1 MTTYAKAGVNIEEGD
16 KASKSAYNFAK
27 ATFKS
32 RENLIG
38 QPVTGEDGFAGFIDM
53 GEFYYAQCCDTV
65 GTKIMIAEKTQNFAG
80 LGFDLLCMVCDDA
93 VCTGAET
100 VSVTNTFETNKI
112 NSREINAMMESLSKA
127 CIEQKVAI
135 VGGEIAEVG
144 AMTNGTGWG
153 ADAVGI
159 VEKDKVITGKDVQDG
174 DFIVGLAS
182 AGFRCNGFSLI
193 RKILA
198 DNFGEDWAFEKYNNE
213 KTWGEMVLTPSRI
226 FSDFVLSLI
235 GRFKKSREISVHGIV
250 HMTGGGMHNLFRII
264 KGRDLGFIID
274 NPLPPQEMMLKLQE
288 LGNVADR
295 EAYKTWNMGMG
306 MALIV
311 DPADVDKVLAK
322 AKSYG
327 IPAQVVGKIS
337 SFAKASEDKSR
348 NISQEIHL
356 AGKGLNGEKLV
367 FKK

>member
-1 MTTYAKAGVNIEEGD
+1 MTTYANAGVNIEEGD
-16 KASKSAYNFAK
+16 KASRSAYSYAK
-27 ATFKS
+27 KTFKS

-65 GTKIMIAEKTQNFAG
+65 GTKITIAEKTKNFAG

-112 NSREINAMMESLSKA
+112 NSREIEAMMESLSRA

-159 VEKDKVITGKDVQDG
+159 VEKNKVITGKDVQDG
-174 DFIVGLAS
+174 DMVIGLAS
-182 AGFRCNGFSLI
+182 DGFRCNGFSLI

-198 DNFGEDWAFEKYNNE
+198 DNFGEDWAFAEYADG
-213 KTWGEMVLTPSRI
+213 KTWGDAVLTPSKI
-226 FSDFVLSLI
+226 YSNFVLSLI

-274 NPLPPQEMMLKLQE
+274 NPLPPHEMMIQLQN
-288 LGNVADR
+288 LGNVADK

-311 DPADVDKVLAK
+311 NQNDVDAVLKK
-322 AKSYG
+322 AQEAG
-327 IPAQVVGKIS
+327 VTAQVVGKIS
-337 SFAKASEDKSR
+337 RDFP
-348 NISQEIHL
+348 QEIHL
-356 AGKGLNGEKLV
+356 SGKALNGEKLV
-367 FKK
+367 FKNN

>member
-1 MTTYAKAGVNIEEGD
+1 MTTYAKSGVNIQEGD
-16 KASKSAYNFAK
+16 KASRSAYSYAK
-27 ATFKS
+27 KTFKS

-65 GTKIMIAEKTQNFAG
+65 GTKITIAEKTKNFAG

-112 NSREINAMMESLSKA
+112 KADEIDAMMKSLSEA
-127 CIEQKVAI
+127 CVEQKVAI

-159 VEKDKVITGKDVQDG
+159 VEKDKVITGKNVQDG
-174 DFIVGLAS
+174 DVIIGLAS
-182 AGFRCNGFSLI
+182 AGFRCNGFSLV

-198 DNFGEDWAFEKYNNE
+198 DNFGPDWVFEKYDE
-213 KTWGEMVLTPSRI
+213 TKTWGDAVLTPSKI
-226 FSDFVLSLI
+226 YSNFVLSLI
-235 GRFKKSREISVHGIV
+235 GRFKKSREINVHGIV
-250 HMTGGGMHNLFRII
+250 HMTGGGMHNLFRIV
-264 KGRDLGFIID
+264 KGRDLGFVID
-274 NPLPPQEMMLKLQE
+274 NPLPPQEMVLKLQE
-288 LGNVADR
+288 LGKVADK
-295 EAYKTWNMGMG
+295 EVYKTWNMGMG

-311 DPADVDKVLAK
+311 DPADVDAVLAK
-322 AKSYG
+322 AKEFG
-327 IPAQVVGKIS
+327 MTAQIVGKIS
-337 SFAKASEDKSR
+337 RDFPQEVHLSGKAL
-348 NISQEIHL
+348 H
-356 AGKGLNGEKLV
+356 GESLI
-367 FKK
+367 FKN

>member
-1 MTTYAKAGVNIEEGD
+1 MTTYANAGVNIEEGD
-16 KASKSAYNFAK
+16 KASKNAYDFAK

-32 RENLIG
+32 RDGLIG

-65 GTKIMIAEKTQNFAG
+65 GTKIMIAEKTKNFAG

-112 NSREINAMMESLSKA
+112 NSGEINSMMESLSKA

-144 AMTNGTGWG
+144 EMTNGTGWG

-159 VEKDKVITGKDVQDG
+159 VEKDKVITGKDVADG
-174 DFIVGLAS
+174 DIVIGLAS
-182 AGFRCNGFSLI
+182 DGLRCNGFSLV
-193 RKILA
+193 RRILE
-198 DNFGEDWAFEKYNNE
+198 DKFGEDWAFAEYSDG
-213 KTWGEMVLTPSRI
+213 KTWGDVVLTPSKI
-226 FSDFVLSLI
+226 YSNFVLSLI
-235 GRFKKSREISVHGIV
+235 GRFKKTREINVHGIV

-264 KGRDLGFIID
+264 KGRDLGFVID
-274 NPLPPQEMMLKLQE
+274 APLAPQGMVLKLQE
-288 LGNVADR
+288 MGNVADK

-311 DPADVDKVLAK
+311 DPSDVDAVLVK
-322 AKSYG
+322 AKEDG
-327 IPAQVVGKIS
+327 MTAQIVGKIS
-337 SFAKASEDKSR
+337 R
-348 NISQEIHL
+348 GLPQEIHL
-356 AGKGLNGEKLV
+356 NGKAFNGESLV
-367 FKK
+367 FKND

>member
-1 MTTYAKAGVNIEEGD
+1 MTTYEKAGVNIAEGD
-16 KASKSAYNFAK
+16 KASRSAYSFAK

-38 QPVTGEDGFAGFIDM
+38 QPVTSEDGFAGFIDM

-65 GTKIMIAEKTQNFAG
+65 GTKIMIAEKTKNFAG

-100 VSVTNTFETNKI
+100 VSMTNTFETNKI
-112 NSREINAMMESLSKA
+112 KQDEISAMMESLSRA

-135 VGGEIAEVG
+135 VGGEVAEVG

-174 DFIVGLAS
+174 DIIIGLAS

-198 DNFGEDWAFEKYNNE
+198 DNFGEDWAFADYGNG

-226 FSDFVLSLI
+226 FSDFVLTLI
-235 GRFKKSREISVHGIV
+235 GRFKKSREINVHGIV

-274 NPLPPQEMMLKLQE
+274 NPLNPHEMMLKLQE
-288 LGNVADR
+288 IGNVADF

-306 MALIV
+306 MALVV
-311 DPADVDKVLAK
+311 DSADVEAVLSK
-322 AKSYG
+322 AANYG
-327 IPAQVVGKIS
+327 MTAQIVGKIS
-337 SFAKASEDKSR
+337 RDFP
-348 NISQEIHL
+348 QEVH
-356 AGKGLNGEKLV
+356 LNGKALNEKSLI
-367 FKK
+367 FKND